1 MGNTTASIQSLELSF
16 FASNTSNP
24 STTSTASTMT
34 NAINPS
40 NAAEAMKYF
49 FVRPGKRVTKTLSVL
64 YDTHLNKGWNAVFSK
79 EAVDTKIKL
88 QKKQQQIINQQLI
101 KNQMVVQEANIH
113 NQFTEESWDIEHS
126 NHIDQWVDRLSSK
139 KNDRVS
145 SSSKALKV
153 YNEQSRK
160 GDGKKPKNVRN
171 IVMENKNK
179 AKLQPIKKNQHQV
192 LA

>member
-1 MGNTTASIQSLELSF
+1 
-16 FASNTSNP
+16 
-24 STTSTASTMT
+24 STTTTMT

-126 NHIDQWVDRLSSK
+126 NHIDQWV
-139 KNDRVS
+139 RV
-145 SSSKALKV
+145 
-153 YNEQSRK
+153 
-160 GDGKKPKNVRN
+160 KNVFR
-171 IVMENKNK
+171 
-179 AKLQPIKKNQHQV
+179 
-192 LA
+192 